1 MNKPTEREFVTLR
14 PKEIFGLET
23 LGERLENLRPRVL
36 KGSGGKPRL
45 TSDVPEQSEANGF
58 HSHTNGAQPGESNE
72 TLHKWQVEDH
82 TPKSALPPYR
92 FLRKWQ
98 VGHTSGA
105 LLESMKKGVFLR
117 QLFCGVYIN
126 LLFLFKLFK
135 LSKLFKLLN
144 KLKFGLGGLGC

>member
-72 TLHKWQVEDH
+72 TLHKWQVG
-82 TPKSALPPYR
+82 
-92 FLRKWQ
+92 Q
-98 VGHTSGA
+98 TSGA
-105 LLESMKKGVFLR
+105 LFESMKKVCFLTVVFRGVH
-117 QLFCGVYIN
+117 
-126 LLFLFKLFK
+126 KP
-135 LSKLFKLLN
+135 LN
-144 KLKFGLGGLGC
+144 

>member
-45 TSDVPEQSEANGF
+45 TSDVPEQSQANGF

-72 TLHKWQVEDH
+72 TLHKWQVGQ
-82 TPKSALPPYR
+82 TL
-92 FLRKWQ
+92 
-98 VGHTSGA
+98 GA
-105 LLESMKKGVFLR
+105 LF
-117 QLFCGVYIN
+117 
-126 LLFLFKLFK
+126 
-135 LSKLFKLLN
+135 
-144 KLKFGLGGLGC
+144 